1 MPGDPSGAR
10 VSGQAPGVATDLD
23 DLLPDIAAG
32 DASAF
37 ARWLAG
43 TEGRLRDSLRSFA
56 AWVDTEAV
64 VQEALIRAFTV
75 APRVRRDGKPDV
87 LLRLTIRIARNL
99 AVSEL
104 RRNRVTGIEVD
115 PEPPAPEPPSLP
127 DPRVRQAIDDC
138 RRQLPDRPGIALTG
152 RIEND
157 GQEPDAVLAARLGMR
172 INTFLKNLS
181 RARSF
186 MAECLRRR
194 GIDIALEMS

>member
-10 VSGQAPGVATDLD
+10 VSGQPLGVAIDLD

-37 ARWLAG
+37 ARWLASA
-43 TEGRLRDSLRSFA
+43 EGRLRDGLRSFA

-104 RRNRVTGIEVD
+104 RRNRVTGIEVE
-115 PEPPAPEPPSLP
+115 PEPPIPEPPSLP
-127 DPRVRQAIDDC
+127 DPRVRQVIDDC
-138 RRQLPDRPGIALTG
+138 RRQLPARPGVALSA

-172 INTFLKNLS
+172 INTFLKNFS